1 MGANFN
7 FQVAPTGSY
16 PSLYLS
22 QNVTFSHLLFGR
34 VLSQGKGRK
43 NILPYEG
50 GLKVGADFNSHISLT
65 GHHPSLYLSQNVTFS
80 HLLFG
85 RVLSQ
90 GKGRKNILPYE
101 GGLKVGADF
110 NSHISLTGHHPSLY
124 LSQNVTFSHLLFG
137 RVLVREG
144 DKLCNKCAM
153 TCHLKHLQKFVIS
166 DLFRNLWFVFVVNNY
181 DCWFVILYF
190 FRII

>member
-1 MGANFN
+1 MGCH
-7 FQVAPTGSY
+7 
-16 PSLYLS
+16 PSLYFS

-34 VLSQGKGRK
+34 VLKREGV
-43 NILPYEG
+43 NFPPCEG
-50 GLKVGADFNSHISLT
+50 GLKVGANFNYQVSLRE
-65 GHHPSLYLSQNVTFS
+65 VT
-80 HLLFG
+80 
-85 RVLSQ
+85 
-90 GKGRKNILPYE
+90 
-101 GGLKVGADF
+101 
-110 NSHISLTGHHPSLY
+110 PSLY